1 MFIKYIKMF
10 GGCSNELAGSLDSML
25 YDIKTY
31 FKYFKKVNEAM
42 YRCGRG
48 VSDHFKG

>member
-10 GGCSNELAGSLDSML
+10 GGCSKGLAGSLDARL
-25 YDIKTY
+25 YDLKAY
-31 FKYFKKVNEAM
+31 FKNQNEAM
-42 YRCGRG
+42 DRCGRG